1 MRQKSP
7 SSVVPNGTDHT
18 VYIVLDDLGPI
29 GMAWRGVDVE
39 RISMDIVINDL
50 LDGQYCDPVRVIGFN
65 VAAGWSRDVSADVVR
80 GVRKRCRNQRRQ
92 LPTGLQRFVER
103 HEGQQWGSQLP
114 LQ

>member
-1 MRQKSP
+1 MRQKLP
-7 SSVVPNGTDHT
+7 SSVVPKGMDQT

-39 RISMDIVINDL
+39 RTSMEMLITDL

-65 VAAGWSRDVSADVVR
+65 AAAGWSRDVSADVVR
-80 GVRKRCRNQRRQ
+80 AIRKRCRNQPHE
-92 LPTGLQRFVER
+92 LPTGLQRFLER
-103 HEGQQWGSQLP
+103 HERQQWDPQLP